1 MAYTP
6 ANPYP
11 KGRGDAIRSA
21 DWNDAVNEV
30 VRLENDKFN
39 KAGGTVNGNL
49 AVTGT
54 VSGTLVN
61 NIVGA
66 NQIAGN
72 AVTTTKIADL
82 NVTTVKIADNA
93 VTTAKI
99 LDGNIS
105 TGKLAN
111 GSVTADKIADGT
123 VTGAKMPNSTIPVDR
138 LLGNVYY
145 FQTTLTLGGSVNS
158 TYAIYVTNDQL
169 NTSPPPAPTFPLFFV
184 STGTDGA
191 MFGYALDYRRYI
203 SGGNS
208 FGGHVV
214 TFTNKVAVTTEIILS
229 AYIFRRS

>member
-72 AVTTTKIADL
+72 AVTTTKIADQ
-82 NVTTVKIADNA
+82 NVTAAKIADGNVGTIKLA
-93 VTTAKI
+93 NGAVTADKIVDQHVTTAKI
-99 LDGNIS
+99 
-105 TGKLAN
+105 
-111 GSVTADKIADGT
+111 ADSG
-123 VTGAKMPNSTIPVDR
+123 VTGAKITNNTIPVER
-138 LLGNVYY
+138 LIGGAYY
-145 FQTTLTLGGSVNS
+145 TTSLTLNGSVNS
-158 TYAIYVTNDQL
+158 TYAIYITSDQL
-169 NTSPPPAPTFPLFFV
+169 NTSPPPPPTFPLFFV
-184 STGTDGA
+184 SSTTDGA

-203 SGGNS
+203 SGANS

-229 AYIFRRS
+229 TYILRRS